1 MTGAAPN
8 TTGMSLGELRF
19 RRYHRAERLTRSGFL
34 FFLAIVGIGAVAI
47 NSGNNLLY
55 LVFSTLLSALIFSG
69 FLSVANLRHV
79 DVALEAAD
87 DVIMNRPARL
97 VVRVHN
103 AGSFPLFFATVRIR
117 EGSTDLV
124 LSVPFVSGH
133 STRELPALLTIPRRG
148 RVSGLWAE
156 LSSMFPFGIVQMR
169 LGVPVGGEVIVY
181 PEVRPVT
188 LQQQGER
195 GEHRLE
201 KARAGGDGD
210 FFSLRRYQEGDDAR
224 RIDWKV
230 FARRGEPY
238 VTEREA
244 RYQQETLFFLDTARA
259 AWPDADAFEVGISSM
274 ASALTLVLETGGAF
288 ALILPGVFIDGR
300 ERASWRRAMETLACA
315 ELSDGQQ
322 HPLPAHS
329 VTCDQITFV
338 AGAA

>member
-1 MTGAAPN
+1 MT
-8 TTGMSLGELRF
+8 LVEVQF

-55 LVFSTLLSALIFSG
+55 LVFSALLSALIFSG
-69 FLSVANLRHV
+69 FLSVANLRNV
-79 DVALEAAD
+79 DVGLEAAD
-87 DVIMNRPARL
+87 DVIMGRPARL

-103 AGSFPLFFATVRIR
+103 AGSFPLFFATVRMR
-117 EGSTDLV
+117 DGNGAPA
-124 LSVPFVSGH
+124 LSVPFVSAR
-133 STRELPALLTIPRRG
+133 STRELPLLLTMRRRG
-148 RVSGLWAE
+148 RVTGLWGE
-156 LSSMFPFGIVQMR
+156 LSSTFPFGIVQMR
-169 LGVPVGGEVIVY
+169 IEVHVGGELIVY
-181 PEVRPVT
+181 PEIHSVA

-210 FFSLRRYQEGDDAR
+210 FFSLRQYHEGDDAR

-259 AWPDADAFEVGISSM
+259 AWPDADAFEVGISKV

-288 ALILPGVFIDGR
+288 ALAVPGVFVDGR
-300 ERASWRRAMETLACA
+300 ERASWQRAMEALACA
-315 ELSDGQQ
+315 ELGDDR
-322 HPLPAHS
+322 PRPAPAHS
-329 VTCDQITFV
+329 VTHDQIAFV
-338 AGAA
+338 AGTV

>member
-1 MTGAAPN
+1 
-8 TTGMSLGELRF
+8 MSLGELRF

-124 LSVPFVSGH
+124 LSVPFVSGR
-133 STRELPALLTIPRRG
+133 STRELPILLTMHRRG
-148 RVSGLWAE
+148 RVKGLWAE
-156 LSSMFPFGIVQMR
+156 LSSTFPFGIVEMR
-169 LGVPVGGEVIVY
+169 LEVHVGGEVIVY
-181 PEVRPVT
+181 PEVRPVV

-210 FFSLRRYQEGDDAR
+210 FFSLRRYHEGDDAR

-244 RYQQETLFFLDTARA
+244 RYQQETLFYLDTARA
-259 AWPDADAFEVGISSM
+259 AWPDADTFEVGISRM

-288 ALILPGVFIDGR
+288 ALAMPGIFVDGR
-300 ERASWRRAMETLACA
+300 ERVSWQRAMETLACA
-315 ELSDGQQ
+315 ELSDDG
-322 HPLPAHS
+322 PRPVPAHS
-329 VTCDQITFV
+329 VTYDQIAFV

>member
-1 MTGAAPN
+1 MTIE
-8 TTGMSLGELRF
+8 MSLAGVRF
-19 RRYHRAERLTRSGFL
+19 MRYHRAERLTRSGFL

-55 LVFSTLLSALIFSG
+55 LVFSALLSALIFSG

-87 DVIMNRPARL
+87 DVIMGRPARL

-103 AGSFPLFFATVRIR
+103 AGSFPLFFATVRMR
-117 EGSTDLV
+117 DGSGALV
-124 LSVPFVSGH
+124 LSVPFVSAR
-133 STRELPALLTIPRRG
+133 STRELPVLLTMRRRG
-148 RVSGLWAE
+148 RVTGLWAE
-156 LSSMFPFGIVQMR
+156 LSSTFPFGIVQMR
-169 LGVPVGGEVIVY
+169 IEVHVGGELIVY
-181 PEVRPVT
+181 PEVRSVA

-259 AWPDADAFEVGISSM
+259 AWPDADAFEFGISKV

-288 ALILPGVFIDGR
+288 ALALPGVFINGR
-300 ERASWRRAMETLACA
+300 ERASWQRAMEVLACA
-315 ELSDGQQ
+315 ELGDDR
-322 HPLPAHS
+322 PRPAPAYS
-329 VTCDQITFV
+329 VTHDQIAFV
-338 AGAA
+338 PGAV

>member
-1 MTGAAPN
+1 MTGAAPT
-8 TTGMSLGELRF
+8 TTGMRPGEVRF

-34 FFLAIVGIGAVAI
+34 FFLAIVGIGGVAI

-55 LVFSTLLSALIFSG
+55 LVFSALLSALIFSG

-97 VVRVHN
+97 IVRLHN

-117 EGSTDLV
+117 EGNTDLV
-124 LSVPFVSGH
+124 LSVPFVAGR
-133 STRELPALLTIPRRG
+133 STRELPALLTVHRRG

-169 LGVPVGGEVIVY
+169 LEVRVGGEVIVY

-188 LQQQGER
+188 LVQQGER

-210 FFSLRRYQEGDDAR
+210 FFSLRRYHEGDDAR

-244 RYQQETLFFLDTARA
+244 RYQQETLFFLDTSRA
-259 AWPDADAFEVGISSM
+259 AWPDADAFEVGISRM
-274 ASALTLVLETGGAF
+274 ASALTLILETGGAF
-288 ALILPGVFIDGR
+288 ALILPGVFVDGR
-300 ERASWRRAMETLACA
+300 ERASWRSAMETLACVD
-315 ELSDGQQ
+315 LSDDR
-322 HPLPAHS
+322 PRPVPAHS
-329 VTCDQITFV
+329 VTYEQIAFV

>member
-1 MTGAAPN
+1 
-8 TTGMSLGELRF
+8 MSLAELRF

-34 FFLAIVGIGAVAI
+34 FFLAITGIGAVAI

-55 LVFSTLLSALIFSG
+55 LVFSALLSALIYSG

-79 DVALEAAD
+79 NVALEAAD
-87 DVIMNRPARL
+87 DVIMGRPSRL

-103 AGSFPLFFATVRIR
+103 AGSFPLFFTTVRIR
-117 EGSTDLV
+117 DVSGAPAFG
-124 LSVPFVSGH
+124 VPFVASR
-133 STRELPALLTIPRRG
+133 STRELPILLTMHRRG
-148 RVSGLWAE
+148 RVAGLWAE
-156 LSSMFPFGIVQMR
+156 LSSTFPFGIVEMR
-169 LGVPVGGEVIVY
+169 VEVHVGGELIVY
-181 PEVRPVT
+181 PEVRPVA

-238 VTEREA
+238 ITEREA

-259 AWPDADAFEVGISSM
+259 VWPDADAFEVGISKL
-274 ASALTLVLETGGAF
+274 ASALTSVFETGGSF
-288 ALILPGVFIDGR
+288 ALAIPGAFVDGR
-300 ERASWRRAMETLACA
+300 ERAAWQRAMETLACV
-315 ELSDGQQ
+315 ELSDDRSL
-322 HPLPAHS
+322 PAPAHS
-329 VTCDQITFV
+329 VTHDQIAFV

>member
-1 MTGAAPN
+1 MTSD
-8 TTGMSLGELRF
+8 MSLAEVRF

-55 LVFSTLLSALIFSG
+55 LVFSALLSALIFSG

-87 DVIMNRPARL
+87 DVIMGRPAWL
-97 VVRVHN
+97 VIRVHN
-103 AGSFPLFFATVRIR
+103 AGSFPLFFATVRMR
-117 EGSTDLV
+117 DGSRTPA
-124 LSVPFVSGH
+124 LSVPFVSAR
-133 STRELPALLTIPRRG
+133 STRELPLLLTMRRRG
-148 RVSGLWAE
+148 RVTGLWAE
-156 LSSMFPFGIVQMR
+156 LSSTFPFGIVQMFIE
-169 LGVPVGGEVIVY
+169 VHVDGELIVY
-181 PEVRPVT
+181 PEIRSVA

-201 KARAGGDGD
+201 RARAGGDGD
-210 FFSLRRYQEGDDAR
+210 FFSLCRYHEGDDAR

-259 AWPDADAFEVGISSM
+259 AWSDADAFEVGISKV
-274 ASALTLVLETGGAF
+274 ASALTSVLETGGAF
-288 ALILPGVFIDGR
+288 ALALPGVFVDGR
-300 ERASWRRAMETLACA
+300 ERASWQRAMEALACA
-315 ELSDGQQ
+315 DLGEGR
-322 HPLPAHS
+322 PRPTPVHS
-329 VTCDQITFV
+329 VTHDQIAFV

>member
-1 MTGAAPN
+1 MTEKFHGA
-8 TTGMSLGELRF
+8 TGMRLGELRF

-55 LVFSTLLSALIFSG
+55 LVFSALLSALIFSG

-103 AGSFPLFFATVRIR
+103 AGSFPLFFATVRVR
-117 EGSTDLV
+117 NVGSDLT
-124 LSVPFVSGH
+124 LAVPFVPGR
-133 STRELPALLTIPRRG
+133 STRELPALVTMRRRG

-156 LSSMFPFGIVQMR
+156 LSSTFPFGIVQMR
-169 LGVPVGGEVIVY
+169 LEVRVGGEVVVY

-210 FFSLRRYQEGDDAR
+210 FFSLRRYHEGDDAR

-259 AWPDADAFEVGISSM
+259 AWTGADTFEVAISKL

-288 ALILPGVFIDGR
+288 ALALPGVFVDGR
-300 ERASWRRAMETLACA
+300 ERTAWQRAMEALACA
-315 ELSDGQQ
+315 EFSED
-322 HPLPAHS
+322 HTRPAPAHS
-329 VTCDQITFV
+329 VTHDLITFV
-338 AGAA
+338 GGAV